1 MAKWSIAMLILLM
14 PLGASAS
21 PMVFSL
27 SNYSGWPANGD
38 YGLALAWPTSIMP
51 AGTTNEFSI
60 SDVTLTWDPANL
72 ASGAT
77 LSGTLTNNGNVWN
90 LDYHLDDVTPDGG
103 GFTARN
109 GEGWLTLD
117 SNPSISQRLVE
128 WWWAELNPLSFI
140 LVQTGASEWLA
151 AGFMWLPKGQADKF
165 SKGIFKAEATVVPLP
180 AAVWLFGSA
189 LLAMFG
195 LKRLG
200 RRANAAA

>member
-1 MAKWSIAMLILLM
+1 MAEWSAKWPIAFLILLM
-14 PLGASAS
+14 PFAASAA

-60 SDVTLTWDPANL
+60 SDVTLTWDPENL
-72 ASGAT
+72 GSGAS
-77 LSGTLTNNGNVWN
+77 LNGTLTNNGNIWN
-90 LDYHLDDVTPDGG
+90 INYLLSDVSPLDGG
-103 GFTARN
+103 FVAREGDGF
-109 GEGWLTLD
+109 LTL
-117 SNPSISQRLVE
+117 SGGSVSQRLVD
-128 WWWAELNPLSFI
+128 WWWGDLNPLSFV
-140 LVQTGASEWLA
+140 LLQTGASNWIA
-151 AGFMWLPKGQADKF
+151 AGYMWLPKGESDKL

-195 LKRLG
+195 LKRL
-200 RRANAAA
+200 RSA